1 MKSQGFNPFSSN
13 YRNIFGNSYIRQFDV
28 YDNHQERIGQVM
40 DVRVNEA
47 GHFQYLVVNLV
58 APANKQ
64 VLVPLSQTEIDPQ
77 KRRIHMQEL
86 SKDQVLNLSAYIP
99 AATQSPQSSNSSPPA
114 IMPLEAS
121 APLET
126 AISTNDRRAPDP
138 TSTVSQPTLNSDS
151 NHPSAQVNSYQF
163 DTYSSDRLNDSLQLP
178 LQTENGTTIRLHEE
192 RLVVDRGKRR
202 KIGEVIVRKEIET
215 RMVEVPVRYEKLIV
229 EQVSPDY
236 QQLAIVDLKP
246 DPADFAAVATDSSAQ
261 ASVSGEFTSAEAASR
276 FLDAIA
282 HYPSAG
288 HRTIQIRIMLKDAA
302 EQATYQAWLERYL
315 GQ

>member
-1 MKSQGFNPFSSN
+1 MKSQGFNPFSTD

-28 YDNHQERIGQVM
+28 YDNHQEKIGQVM

-47 GHFQYLVVNLV
+47 GHFQYLVVELV

-86 SKDQVLNLSAYIP
+86 SKDQVLNLSAYNP
-99 AATQSPQSSNSSPPA
+99 VAAAQSPQPSNSSH
-114 IMPLEAS
+114 PL
-121 APLET
+121 
-126 AISTNDRRAPDP
+126 
-138 TSTVSQPTLNSDS
+138 
-151 NHPSAQVNSYQF
+151 NHP
-163 DTYSSDRLNDSLQLP
+163 LPLP

-215 RMVEVPVRYEKLIV
+215 RMVEVPVRHEKLIV

-236 QQLAIVDLKP
+236 QQLAVVDLKP
-246 DPADFAAVATDSSAQ
+246 PADFAAVATDFSAQ

-282 HYPSAG
+282 HHPSAG
-288 HRTIQIRIMLKDAA
+288 HRSIQIRITLKDAA
-302 EQATYQAWLERYL
+302 EQATYQEWLERYL
-315 GQ
+315 G